1 MRIGIYG
8 GTFSP
13 VHNGHIA
20 MLESFA
26 REPYI
31 DKILVIPTFIP
42 PHKTEDLGATVEDRV
57 RMLELAVKG
66 MAGVEISDVEIK
78 RGNISY
84 TVDTL
89 RELSGEDELYL
100 LLGSDMFLSLE
111 FWREPQEIMKLA
123 HVVVGRREND
133 IETGKRIKLYK
144 ADLEKRF
151 GARIHETLFPPTVL
165 SSSEIR
171 ERLSGGESIDG
182 LVPNEVARYIK
193 EKRLYL

>member
-1 MRIGIYG
+1 MKIGIFG

-31 DKILVIPTFIP
+31 DKILVVPTYLP
-42 PHKTEDLGATVEDRV
+42 PHKSQVGGATVTDRV
-57 RMLELAVKG
+57 RMLELAVKEVP
-66 MAGVEISDVEIK
+66 GVEISDVEI
-78 RGNISY
+78 RRQNVSY

-89 RELSGEDELYL
+89 RELSGQGELYL

-111 FWREPQEIMKLA
+111 SWREPFEIMKLA
-123 HVVVGRREND
+123 HIVVGRREND
-133 IETGKRIKLYK
+133 YVTGEKIKAYK
-144 ADLEKRF
+144 ADLEKRL
-151 GARIHETLFPPTVL
+151 GANIHETLFPPVVI

-171 ERLSGGESIDG
+171 GMLAQGKSIDG
-182 LVPNEVARYIK
+182 LVPRDVADYIK
-193 EKRLYL
+193 ENRLYV

>member
-1 MRIGIYG
+1 MRIGVFG

-26 REPYI
+26 RESYI
-31 DKILVIPTFIP
+31 DKILVVPTYIS
-42 PHKTEDLGATVEDRV
+42 PHKTDVDVASADDRV
-57 RMLELAVKG
+57 KMLELALGK
-66 MAGVEISDVEIK
+66 MPKVEISDVELK
-78 RGNISY
+78 RKNISY

-100 LLGSDMFLSLE
+100 LLGGDMFLSLE
-111 FWREPQEIMKLA
+111 SWREPYEIMKLA
-123 HVVVGRREND
+123 HIVVGRREND
-133 IETGKRIKLYK
+133 HVTGEKIKKYK
-144 ADLEKRF
+144 ADLEKRL
-151 GARIHETLFPPTVL
+151 GARVHETLFPPIVL

-171 ERLSGGESIDG
+171 ENLTLGKSIDT
-182 LVPNEVARYIK
+182 LVPECVAEYIK

>member
-1 MRIGIYG
+1 MRIGVFG

-13 VHNGHIA
+13 VHNGHVA

-31 DKILVIPTFIP
+31 DKILVVPTFVP
-42 PHKTEDLGATVEDRV
+42 PHKPKDVGASVEDRI
-57 RMLELAVKG
+57 RMLELATCGIAK
-66 MAGVEISDVEIK
+66 AELSLIEID

-89 RELSGEDELYL
+89 RELSGDDELYL
-100 LLGSDMFLSLE
+100 LLGGDMFLSLE

-123 HVVVGRREND
+123 HIVVGRREND
-133 IETGKRIKLYK
+133 YVIGEKIKKYK
-144 ADLEKRF
+144 TYLEKRF
-151 GARIHETLFPPTVL
+151 GARVHETLFPPVVL

-171 ERLSGGESIDG
+171 ERLTLGESIDT
-182 LVPNEVARYIK
+182 LVPREVAEYIK
-193 EKRLYL
+193 KKQLYQ

>member
-1 MRIGIYG
+1 MRIGVFG

-31 DKILVIPTFIP
+31 DKILVVPTYIS
-42 PHKTEDLGATVEDRV
+42 PHKTEVDIASAEDRV
-57 RMLELAVKG
+57 KMLELALGK
-66 MAGVEISDVEIK
+66 MPKVEISDVELK
-78 RGNISY
+78 RQNISY

-89 RELSGEDELYL
+89 RELSGEDEIYL
-100 LLGSDMFLSLE
+100 LLGGDMFLSLE
-111 FWREPQEIMKLA
+111 SWREPYEIIKLA
-123 HVVVGRREND
+123 HIVVGRREND
-133 IETGKRIKLYK
+133 HVTGEKIRKYK
-144 ADLEKRF
+144 ADLEKRL
-151 GARIHETLFPPTVL
+151 GARVHETLFPPIVL

-171 ERLSGGESIDG
+171 ENLTLGKSIDT
-182 LVPNEVARYIK
+182 LVPECVAEYIK

>member
-57 RMLELAVKG
+57 RMLELAVRG
-66 MAGVEISDVEIK
+66 MTGVEISDVEIR
-78 RGNISY
+78 RGSISY

-111 FWREPQEIMKLA
+111 FWREPQEIMRLA

-133 IETGKRIKLYK
+133 IETGKRIKVYK

-151 GARIHETLFPPTVL
+151 GARVHETLFPPTVL

-171 ERLSGGESIDG
+171 ERLAGGESIDG
-182 LVPNEVARYIK
+182 LVPTEVARYIK

>member
-42 PHKTEDLGATVEDRV
+42 PHKTENLGATVEDRV
-57 RMLELAVKG
+57 RMLELAVRG
-66 MAGVEISDVEIK
+66 MTGVEISDVEIR
-78 RGNISY
+78 RGSISY

-111 FWREPQEIMKLA
+111 FWREPQEIMRLA

-133 IETGKRIKLYK
+133 IETGKRIKVYK

-151 GARIHETLFPPTVL
+151 GARVHETLFPPTVL

-171 ERLSGGESIDG
+171 ERLAGGESIDG
-182 LVPNEVARYIK
+182 LVPTEVARYIK

>member
-1 MRIGIYG
+1 MRIGIFG

-31 DKILVIPTFIP
+31 DKILVVPTYLP
-42 PHKTEDLGATVEDRV
+42 PHKGEVEGATVADRV
-57 RMLELAVKG
+57 RMLELAVKEVP
-66 MAGVEISDVEIK
+66 GVQISDVEIR
-78 RGNISY
+78 RGNVSY

-89 RELSGEDELYL
+89 RELSTQGELYL

-111 FWREPQEIMKLA
+111 SWREPLEIMKLA
-123 HVVVGRREND
+123 HIVVGRREND
-133 IETGKRIKLYK
+133 LATEEKIKAYK
-144 ADLEKRF
+144 ADLEKRL
-151 GARIHETLFPPTVL
+151 GARVHEILFPPFII

-171 ERLSGGESIDG
+171 ERISRGESIEG
-182 LVPNEVARYIK
+182 LVPKDVADYIDK
-193 EKRLYL
+193 NGLYV

>member
-1 MRIGIYG
+1 MRIGIFG

-31 DKILVIPTFIP
+31 DKILVVPTYLP
-42 PHKTEDLGATVEDRV
+42 PHKGKVDGATVADRV
-57 RMLELAVKG
+57 RMLELAVKEVPG
-66 MAGVEISDVEIK
+66 AQISDVEIR
-78 RGNISY
+78 RGNVSY

-89 RELSGEDELYL
+89 RELSTQGELYL

-111 FWREPQEIMKLA
+111 SWREPLEIMKLA
-123 HVVVGRREND
+123 HIVVGRREND
-133 IETGKRIKLYK
+133 LATGEKIKVYK
-144 ADLEKRF
+144 ADLEKRL
-151 GARIHETLFPPTVL
+151 GARVHETVFPPIVI

-171 ERLSGGESIDG
+171 ERISRGESIEG
-182 LVPNEVARYIK
+182 LVPKDVADYIDK
-193 EKRLYL
+193 NGLYV

>member
-1 MRIGIYG
+1 MRIGIFG

-31 DKILVIPTFIP
+31 DKILVVPTYIS
-42 PHKTEDLGATVEDRV
+42 PHKTDADIASAEDRV
-57 RMLELAVKG
+57 RMLELAIG
-66 MAGVEISDVEIK
+66 SMPRVEISDVELK
-78 RGNISY
+78 RKNISY

-100 LLGSDMFLSLE
+100 LLGSDMFLSIE
-111 FWREPQEIMKLA
+111 SWREPYEIIKLA
-123 HVVVGRREND
+123 HIVVGRREND
-133 IETGKRIKLYK
+133 HVTGEKIKKYK
-144 ADLEKRF
+144 ADLERRL
-151 GARIHETLFPPTVL
+151 GARVHETLFPPIVL

-171 ERLSGGESIDG
+171 ENLTKGKSIDSF
-182 LVPNEVARYIK
+182 VPESVADYIK
-193 EKRLYL
+193 EKRLYV